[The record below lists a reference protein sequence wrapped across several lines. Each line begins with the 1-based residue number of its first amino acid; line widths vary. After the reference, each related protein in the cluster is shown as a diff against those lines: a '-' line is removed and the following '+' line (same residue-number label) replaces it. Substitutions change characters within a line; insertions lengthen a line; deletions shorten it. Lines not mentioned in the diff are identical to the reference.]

1 MIERLP
7 DLLLIGVITITLIL
21 LPYLTPDERSRDE
34 RRGSTE
40 ELHIR
45 PPRQ

>member
-7 DLLLIGVITITLIL
+7 DLLLIGVIAITLML
-21 LPYLTPDERSRDE
+21 LPYLAPEERSRDE

-40 ELHIR
+40 ELNIR
-45 PPRQ
+45 PPRK